1 MTRRDSFARRDVL
14 LHVPVFSFVT
24 ELMGR
29 AEARP
34 SETDKTMEREVY
46 SC

>member
-1 MTRRDSFARRDVL
+1 MTRRDPFTRRDVR
-14 LHVPVFSFVT
+14 LHVRVFLFVA

-34 SETDKTMEREVY
+34 SETDKTMEREV
-46 SC
+46 